1 MHRGIARKALP
12 VDLQLRYASFSRI
25 LRLLQL
31 PSAHVDEIQMR
42 VVPSELYTNIQSGVA
57 CRCIKEEDGIYHYK
71 LHSATS
77 IAVGQIFFPSEP
89 CLLHFAFKKQKP
101 AYSKIKSKHVLSLL
115 SNYTT
120 L

>member
-1 MHRGIARKALP
+1 
-12 VDLQLRYASFSRI
+12 
-25 LRLLQL
+25 
-31 PSAHVDEIQMR
+31 MR
-42 VVPSELYTNIQSGVA
+42 VVPSELHTNIQSGVV

-77 IAVGQIFFPSEP
+77 IAVGQIFFSPEP
-89 CLLHFAFKKQKP
+89 HLLHFAFKKQKP

>member
-1 MHRGIARKALP
+1 
-12 VDLQLRYASFSRI
+12 
-25 LRLLQL
+25 
-31 PSAHVDEIQMR
+31 MR
-42 VVPSELYTNIQSGVA
+42 VVPSELYTNIQSDA
-57 CRCIKEEDGIYHYK
+57 ECRCIGEEGGIYHYK

-77 IAVGQIFFPSEP
+77 IAVVGQIFFSSEP